1 MIQSTTRIFLILLI
15 DFQLFF
21 SNRTGSV
28 IGVLVGLNNYIS
40 LIYFTFTV
48 LLNEI
53 IVVDMYSGHAKEEN
67 LILER
72 IIIKIVGR

>member
-21 SNRTGSV
+21 SNRNGSV